1 MGKLKLDQFNAL
13 RFRSQAGQRGLGDA
27 KDPVQD
33 HGGRRA
39 VSEMELAFET
49 PHQAQTRSSTIK
61 SHCIEAV
68 AGEANEY
75 REQSK
80 QAEEN
85 DSSATEEKE

>member
-1 MGKLKLDQFNAL
+1 
-13 RFRSQAGQRGLGDA
+13 
-27 KDPVQD
+27 
-33 HGGRRA
+33 
-39 VSEMELAFET
+39 MELAFET